1 MAAMTVEQ
9 WQQLHQLVAKT
20 VDTAGNHRYW
30 SNTVKSLCCGSIKD
44 KSYQSASHSRL
55 SWCQYS
61 LQGWPTFRKHFSSL
75 VLYLEAASRTRSEI
89 SKSREQDDCYTVP
102 HILNIPNVTLACN
115 EAPAG
120 IRMVIRRVRQEE
132 WDDHSHET
140 DYWEPWLL
148 LVLLYNTVVL
158 IVPSTTLAKSST
170 I

>member
-1 MAAMTVEQ
+1 MTVEQ

-55 SWCQYS
+55 SWCQSS
-61 LQGWPTFRKHFSSL
+61 LQGWSTVRKHFSSL

-120 IRMVIRRVRQEE
+120 IRKVILWQVLGTCRWQGGSGRKRRIITVSQG
-132 WDDHSHET
+132 DFST
-140 DYWEPWLL
+140 
-148 LVLLYNTVVL
+148 NTTQCL
-158 IVPSTTLAKSST
+158 
-170 I
+170 